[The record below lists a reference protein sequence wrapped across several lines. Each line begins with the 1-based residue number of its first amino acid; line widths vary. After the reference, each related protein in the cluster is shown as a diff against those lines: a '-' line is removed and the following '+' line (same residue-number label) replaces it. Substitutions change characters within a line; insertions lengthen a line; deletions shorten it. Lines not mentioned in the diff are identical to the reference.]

1 LFKWAAWTNAPAPKA
16 EGNDMPTAPLLPD
29 TAPFAQEQI
38 AALNRVISVTTAEQ
52 RAWLSGYLAGLQAAS
67 GGQTA
72 VPAAPPA
79 KRAPLTILFGTESGN
94 AEALAAQAR
103 KAAAKL
109 GFAAKAVDMAD
120 FSPAQAA
127 ATENLLIV
135 ASTWGE
141 GDPPQRAI
149 DFYEALMA
157 DDAPRFEKT
166 RFAVLALGDRAYAQ
180 FCEIGRKIDER
191 LAALGGA
198 RVADRIECDLDFESP
213 ATGWLDSTLGR
224 LNAEVGSKDATA
236 QVANAS
242 VIHVDFARPAGDA
255 PTRARPFEAE
265 ITETVRLSGS
275 RSTSDTHHVAVSL
288 EGSGIAYEPGDSL
301 GVVPSNDPALV
312 DAVLKAAGLGAD
324 EKLRGELTG
333 RLDITTLTARQI
345 EDFARETKTPA
356 LPADWAVGRQI
367 IDLLETAP
375 SPLTAEQLTALLRP
389 LPPRYYSIASSRKAV
404 GEEAHLLVAGLR
416 YTSHGRQRSGVASVD
431 IAARHREG
439 DALKIFLRPNPH
451 FRLPADNGRPI
462 VMVGPGTGV
471 APFRGFLQER
481 EATGAT
487 GRNWLVFGHRNYTHD
502 FLYQLELQDWLKGGV
517 LTRLDVAFSRDQPE
531 KHYVQNTLWDARRDL
546 YAWLKDGAALYVCG
560 DANAMAKDVHAMLL
574 RILADQGRQDD
585 ASAKAELD
593 AIRRDGRYLRDVY

>member
-1 LFKWAAWTNAPAPKA
+1 
-16 EGNDMPTAPLLPD
+16 MQTAPLLPN
-29 TAPFAQEQI
+29 TAPFAEEQI

-52 RAWLSGYLAGLQAAS
+52 RAWLSGYLAGLQAANDP
-67 GGQTA
+67 QA
-72 VPAAPPA
+72 VTPAAPPA

-94 AEALAAQAR
+94 SEALAAQAR

-109 GFAAKAVDMAD
+109 GFAPKVVDMAD

-135 ASTWGE
+135 AATWGE
-141 GDPPQRAI
+141 GDPPQRAV

-166 RFAVLALGDRAYAQ
+166 RYAVLALGDRAYAQ

-198 RVADRIECDLDFESP
+198 RIAERIECDLDFETLAS
-213 ATGWLDSTLGR
+213 GWIDTTLER
-224 LNAEVGSKDATA
+224 LNAEVGIKEAG
-236 QVANAS
+236 AS
-242 VIHVDFARPAGDA
+242 VIHVDFARPGAET
-255 PTRARPFEAE
+255 PTRTRPFEAE
-265 ITETVRLSGS
+265 ITEHIRLSGS

-288 EGSGIAYEPGDSL
+288 EGSGINYEPGDSL
-301 GVVPSNDPALV
+301 GVVPANDPALV
-312 DAVLKAAGLGAD
+312 EAVLRVAGLAGD
-324 EKLRGELTG
+324 DSLRGVLTS
-333 RLDITTLTARQI
+333 RLDITTLTVKQA
-345 EDFARETKTPA
+345 EDFARETGTQP
-356 LPADWAVGRQI
+356 PSADWAVGRQI

-375 SPLTAEQLTALLRP
+375 GKLSAEQLTALLRP

-416 YTSHGRQRSGVASVD
+416 YASQGRSREGVASVD
-431 IAARHREG
+431 ITARHREG
-439 DALKIFLRPNPH
+439 NQLKVFLRSNPH
-451 FRLPADNGRPI
+451 FRLPSDNDRPI
-462 VMVGPGTGV
+462 IMVGPGTGL

-481 EATGAT
+481 EAVGAG

-502 FLYQLELQDWLKGGV
+502 FLYQLELQDWIKSSL

-531 KHYVQNTLWDARRDL
+531 KRYVQDTLWDARADL
-546 YAWLKDGAALYVCG
+546 CAWLRDGAALYVCG
-560 DANAMAKDVHAMLL
+560 DANAMAKDVHATLL
-574 RILADQGRQDD
+574 RILADQGKQDD
-585 ASAKAELD
+585 AAAKAELD

>member
-1 LFKWAAWTNAPAPKA
+1 
-16 EGNDMPTAPLLPD
+16 MQTAPLLPS
-29 TAPFAQEQI
+29 TAPFHEEQI

-52 RAWLSGYLAGLQAAS
+52 RAWLSGYLAGLQAANDPHAA
-67 GGQTA
+67 T
-72 VPAAPPA
+72 PAAPPA

-109 GFAAKAVDMAD
+109 GFAPKVVDMAD
-120 FSPAQAA
+120 FTPAQAA

-141 GDPPQRAI
+141 GDPPQRAV

-191 LAALGGA
+191 LTALGGA
-198 RVADRIECDLDFESP
+198 RITDRIECDLDFETP
-213 ATGWLDSTLGR
+213 ATGWIDTTLER
-224 LNAEVGSKDATA
+224 LNAEVGGKDAG
-236 QVANAS
+236 AS
-242 VIHVDFARPAGDA
+242 VIHVDFARPGAEA

-265 ITETVRLSGS
+265 ISEHVRLTGS
-275 RSTSDTHHVAVSL
+275 RSTSDTHHIALSL

-301 GVVPSNDPALV
+301 GVIPSNDPALA
-312 DAVLKAAGLGAD
+312 DAVLKAAGLAGDTA
-324 EKLRGELTG
+324 LRGALID
-333 RLDITTLTARQI
+333 RLDITTLTSKQI
-345 EDFARETKTPA
+345 EDFARETGTQAPPA
-356 LPADWAVGRQI
+356 EWAAGRQI

-375 SPLTAEQLTALLRP
+375 GKLSAEQLTALLRP

-416 YTSHGRQRSGVASVD
+416 YVSHGRARAGVASTD
-431 IAARHREG
+431 LTARHREG
-439 DALKIFLRPNPH
+439 DKLKVFLRSNPH
-451 FRLPADNGRPI
+451 FRLPADNDRPI
-462 VMVGPGTGV
+462 IMVGPGTGV

-481 EATGAT
+481 EATGAA
-487 GRNWLVFGHRNYTHD
+487 GRNWLVFGHRNYLHD
-502 FLYQLELQDWLKGGV
+502 FLYQLELQDWLKSSL

-531 KHYVQNTLWDARRDL
+531 KRYVQNTLWDARADL
-546 YAWLKDGAALYVCG
+546 YAWLKDGASLYVCG

-574 RILADQGRQDD
+574 RILADQGKQDE
-585 ASAKAELD
+585 AGAKAELD